1 MGEGALPGSA
11 LLGDKSGQPL
21 GEEGD
26 REGLEFSLC
35 GLGRA
40 GTVRGGGGGWMG
52 EGARSPV
59 AQRVKPAW
67 CEREGGARER
77 GPGGAHGSGRG
88 TEPAGER
95 PRVCTGGNK
104 CMRVSTGVGEGE
116 GCGVRPGP
124 GGCSLACRA
133 WDFVVSPPGE
143 DAG

>member
-26 REGLEFSLC
+26 REGLSGVE
-35 GLGRA
+35 
-40 GTVRGGGGGWMG
+40 GWMG
-52 EGARSPV
+52 KGARSPV

-67 CEREGGARER
+67 CEREGGAQER
-77 GPGGAHGSGRG
+77 GPGGAHVSGRG
-88 TEPAGER
+88 TKPAGER

-104 CMRVSTGVGEGE
+104 CVRVSTGVGEGE
-116 GCGVRPGP
+116 GCGVRLGP

-133 WDFVVSPPGE
+133 WGFVASPPGE
-143 DAG
+143 DPG